1 MIPQAVASVLQ
12 FHSAHKNVFLSD
24 CIILLYL
31 LSHLSHSV
39 MPKLCFIEIT
49 ESNICV
55 ATYPHI
61 SASPFWREL
70 FLMNVDKL
78 RSLPS
83 PFPWVQCA
91 FHWKYIHP
99 RKGTP
104 PHTHTQVGWW
114 DCIAPAFSTGCR
126 IVEWLWV
133 LIWEAARPEF
143 KSQLFHFPTLGPW
156 DIFLS
161 WLIFSLLICKING
174 DDNSTKIRELLNWAK
189 THTYLEECWVPF
201 TYVSYHSVI
210 PSG

>member
-1 MIPQAVASVLQ
+1 MYLEFKLWKVKPHIVVQLLNLSFAHPCISNPVKKRFHYMIPQAVASVLQ

-104 PHTHTQVGWW
+104 PPHTHSSGMMGLH
-114 DCIAPAFSTGCR
+114 C
-126 IVEWLWV
+126 
-133 LIWEAARPEF
+133 
-143 KSQLFHFPTLGPW
+143 
-156 DIFLS
+156 
-161 WLIFSLLICKING
+161 
-174 DDNSTKIRELLNWAK
+174 
-189 THTYLEECWVPF
+189 
-201 TYVSYHSVI
+201 
-210 PSG
+210 PSI